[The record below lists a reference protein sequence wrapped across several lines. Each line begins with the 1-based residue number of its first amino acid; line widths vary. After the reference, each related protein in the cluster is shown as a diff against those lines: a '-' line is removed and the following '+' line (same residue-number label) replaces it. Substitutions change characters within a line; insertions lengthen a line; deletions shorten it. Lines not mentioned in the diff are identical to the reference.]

1 MHDKALIAAKL
12 DRWEHF
18 MRSYH
23 LPTFDELPDMPFYV
37 DQIIIIAEKYL
48 SFIPNPEADDP
59 FITASAVNNYVRMK
73 LMPPPVKK
81 RYGRMHLA
89 YLIMICCLKQS
100 LPMTRIKKILPYD
113 MTEESIR
120 ETYNAF
126 SNVVHNTALAFIQQV
141 RDAEKMMNSERT
153 TQRDVEEFVLSAA
166 VSSVLYCVLTEKLLG
181 LPKKH
186 DMWDQNRN

>member
-12 DRWEHF
+12 DRWENF

-23 LPTFDELPDMPFYV
+23 LPAFEELPDMPFYV
-37 DQIIIIAEKYL
+37 DQIIIIAKKYL

-59 FITASAVNNYVRMK
+59 FITTSAVNNYVRMK
-73 LMPPPVKK
+73 LMPPPIKK

-100 LPMTRIKKILPYD
+100 LPMMQIKKILPYD
-113 MTEESIR
+113 TEEESIR

-126 SNVVHNTALAFIQQV
+126 SNVVSNTALAFIQQV
-141 RDAEKMMNSERT
+141 RDAAKIMNSERT
-153 TQRDVEEFVLSAA
+153 TEREVEEFVLSAA
-166 VSSVLYCVLTEKLLG
+166 VSSVLYCVFIEKLLR
-181 LPKKH
+181 LPKKY
-186 DMWDQNRN
+186 DMWDQNQN